1 MNIGTIIRTRRADL
15 GLTLEDVG
23 KAVGVSKST
32 VKKWEDGFIENMR
45 RDKIA
50 TLASV
55 LKISPVS
62 LITGELILAEHSDNN
77 FHLTE
82 HEMRLIR
89 AYRSQ
94 PSLQIAVDRTLGIS
108 DEDTDKKKKRA

>member
-1 MNIGTIIRTRRADL
+1 MSIGKLINSRRVEL

-23 KAVGVSKST
+23 NVVGVSKST

-50 TLASV
+50 KLASV
-55 LKISPVS
+55 LHLSPVS
-62 LITGELILAEHSDNN
+62 LITGEIVYENEDKYNFYLSPREKEIIL
-77 FHLTE
+77 
-82 HEMRLIR
+82 

-94 PSLQIAVDRTLGIS
+94 PSLHVAVDRLLGIESDS
-108 DEDTDKKKKRA
+108 DEKKKRA